1 MDNAKDKRVNLI
13 EQITQDS
20 EMFHKLFNDMDA
32 EGCFDAQLYQVGDNM
47 DNRKGFRNFQ
57 LACMGWLSIAIAP
70 VVLIVTTLI
79 YSLPFPQSI
88 SETGTMANMVSP
100 ILPFAL
106 GALALFS
113 LSYAIRYAYDYFW
126 DKLFTLC
133 MCAGFTLVAMFPCA
147 SPYVTSDR
155 VGLLGVSLVV
165 SNWIHCVGA
174 LIGFGAMICWIL
186 FCFTKSDKAKA
197 DQSKQKRVRNLIYN
211 AMGYSIAIC
220 LAIFLLSVAGQLTA
234 GFALTYWL
242 EAVILCGSGVC
253 CLFKSGALLKDR

>member
-1 MDNAKDKRVNLI
+1 
-13 EQITQDS
+13 
-20 EMFHKLFNDMDA
+20 
-32 EGCFDAQLYQVGDNM
+32 M

-70 VVLIVTTLI
+70 TVLIITTLI
-79 YSLPFPQSI
+79 YGLPFPQSI
-88 SETGTMANMVSP
+88 SETGTMANMVSS

-113 LSYAIRYAYDYFW
+113 LSYAVRYAYDYFW

-147 SPYVTSDR
+147 SPYITVDR
-155 VGLLGVSLVV
+155 VGVLGVSPAV

-186 FCFTKSDKAKA
+186 FCFTKSDKAKEG
-197 DQSKQKRVRNLIYN
+197 QTKEKRLRNLIYN
-211 AMGYSIAIC
+211 VMGYSVTVC
-220 LAIFLLSVAGQLTA
+220 LAFFALSVTGQLII

-253 CLFKSGALLKDR
+253 CLVKSGAVFKDKNN